1 MIETSRLIIRPLT
14 YGQLLKYIQCDNSLE
29 AELNLHP
36 TPRTMSPELIEAFE
50 QTILPA
56 VADPSRNYLFSTL
69 WTAIDK
75 QDQCM
80 IGDLCFVGEPNEAG
94 EVEIGYG
101 TYPQFQGRGYM
112 TEIVS
117 GMVAW
122 ARIQPGVKAIIAS
135 TDKANV
141 ASFTVLMKNNFV
153 KVGETDEM
161 WKWML
166 SKDYNPCSTK

>member
-14 YGQLLKYIQCDNSLE
+14 YGQLLKYIQYDHSLE
-29 AELNLHP
+29 AELNLVP
-36 TPRTMSPELIEAFE
+36 TERKMSPELIEAFE

-75 QDQCM
+75 KEQYM
-80 IGDLCFVGEPNEAG
+80 IGDLCFVGEPNEEG

-122 ARIQPGVKAIIAS
+122 ARMQPGVKAIIAS
-135 TDKANV
+135 TDKTNL

-153 KVGETDEM
+153 KSCETDEM
-161 WKWML
+161 WKWRL
-166 SKDYNPCSTK
+166 EVDAE

>member
-1 MIETSRLIIRPLT
+1 MIETSRLFLRPLT
-14 YGQLLKYIQCDNSLE
+14 YGQLLKYILCDNSLE
-29 AELNLHP
+29 EELMLNP
-36 TPRTMSPELIEAFE
+36 TVRTMSPELIEAFE

-56 VADPSRNYLFSTL
+56 VADPSSNYLFSTL

-75 QDQCM
+75 QEQCM
-80 IGDLCFVGEPNEAG
+80 IGDICFVGEPNEEG

-112 TEIVS
+112 TEIVG

-122 ARIQPGVKAIIAS
+122 ARMQPGVKAIIAS
-135 TDKANV
+135 TDKTNL

-153 KVGETDEM
+153 KSGETDEM
-161 WKWML
+161 WKWRL
-166 SKDYNPCSTK
+166 EVDAE

>member
-1 MIETSRLIIRPLT
+1 MIETSRLILMPLT

-29 AELNLHP
+29 EELKLKP
-36 TPRTMSPELIEAFE
+36 TARTMSPELIEAFE

-75 QDQCM
+75 QEQCM
-80 IGDLCFVGEPNEAG
+80 VGDLCFVGEPTEVG

-101 TYPQFQGRGYM
+101 TYPQFQSRGYM

-117 GMVAW
+117 GLVGW
-122 ARIQPGVKAIIAS
+122 ARMQPGVKAIIAS
-135 TDKANV
+135 TDKTNV

-153 KVGETDEM
+153 KIDETDEM
-161 WKWML
+161 WEWRL
-166 SKDYNPCSTK
+166 EVDAE